1 LGDIVKPVIAALA
14 FLGTIACATSGSGVD
29 PRLEYTYNSSVTGVI
44 VVPDASASS
53 DVCSNLAVVAKVG
66 DTQVGRS
73 AIRPSKGRCSY
84 QIDNLPSDKELTIKV
99 QPASELKCQDGSQ
112 MAFVSDNPAP
122 VKLEPSQGK
131 LFDFRAQCGPT
142 QS

>member
-1 LGDIVKPVIAALA
+1 MKPVIAALA
-14 FLGTIACATSGSGVD
+14 FLGAVACATSGSGVD

-53 DVCSNLAVVAKVG
+53 EVCNSLSVVATVG

-84 QIDNLPSDKELTIKV
+84 QIDNLPSDKDVTVKV

-112 MAFVSDNPAP
+112 MAFVSDDQAP
-122 VKLEPSQGK
+122 LKLEPSQGK
-131 LFDFRAQCGPT
+131 LKDFRAQCGPT
-142 QS
+142 RS

>member
-1 LGDIVKPVIAALA
+1 MKPVIAALA
-14 FLGTIACATSGSGVD
+14 FLGAIACATSGSGVD

-53 DVCSNLAVVAKVG
+53 EVCNSRSVVATGG
-66 DTQVGRS
+66 DTQGGRS

-84 QIDNLPSDKELTIKV
+84 QIDNLPSDKDVTVKV

-112 MAFVSDNPAP
+112 MAFVSDDQAP
-122 VKLEPSQGK
+122 LKLEPSQGK
-131 LFDFRAQCGPT
+131 LHDFRAQCGT
-142 QS
+142 TRS

>member
-1 LGDIVKPVIAALA
+1 VKPVIAALA
-14 FLGTIACATSGSGVD
+14 FLGAVACATSGSGVD

-53 DVCSNLAVVAKVG
+53 EVCNNLSVVATVG

-84 QIDNLPSDKELTIKV
+84 QIDNLPSDKDVTVKV

-112 MAFVSDNPAP
+112 MAFVSDDQAP
-122 VKLEPSQGK
+122 LKLEPSQGK
-131 LFDFRAQCGPT
+131 LHDFRAQCGT
-142 QS
+142 TRS